1 MNRVLSALITI
12 FLSSFAWAGQDRL
25 DLVLDPPMHNAA
37 IRDMAF
43 DDASGVVYTASEDG
57 TVKVWSGSDGSLY
70 KTLHLPA
77 YKNRQAKLFALDIHS
92 ASNLI
97 AVAGSTT
104 PDFRH
109 FYIYVFD
116 RKSGR
121 LKKTVPGLSDTITA
135 LRFSADGR
143 FLAAGMTGGK
153 GIVVFSTKSWDV
165 VLRDSDYKGDVY
177 ALDFAPSSTLASA
190 SFDGYI
196 RQYNKS
202 FKLIGKQQPQGG
214 SRPYSVRYSPT
225 GALIAVGFQDS
236 PNIEVLSAGDLS
248 TQYLPDVRKVN
259 NGNLSEV
266 AWSRDGVFLYAGG
279 SFDAGQGTVIIRW
292 AEAGKGRRTASRAG
306 TNTISRILTTPDGS
320 MLFATLDPSFGS
332 YDAKGKARY
341 AQRASAVDFRESQ
354 GSIRF
359 SKTDKQ
365 LLLPQA
371 PRAQQY
377 WLFDLD
383 QLTLQ
388 ESGGGDTHWT
398 QPVTGQADVS
408 VRYPANGQG
417 LQINGKSVD
426 LAKGERV
433 HSHVINAP
441 SGYVLVGADW
451 SLRYYKPDGTKVW
464 ARATPG
470 TAWAVNLTNDARF
483 AIGAFSDGTVRWYDI
498 HTGRERL
505 ALYIDKRD
513 QSWVAW
519 TPEGFFNASPGAE
532 SYIGWKMTQSFDN
545 KPDFFAIN
553 RFRQQ
558 YYDHDL
564 LAKVLFDGGAL
575 TLQAPKNDKP
585 QPEVKPAT
593 KPAIQSGIQT
603 ATQPPPKPA
612 TQTLPPVVTILSHGP
627 SETFQSENIR
637 LVYEVTD
644 KPDNKLKDVRVLLDG
659 RPVSKGRGLVRAK
672 KTKSNVKTLDVT
684 LPKRDVTLTV
694 IAEGEHSVSEPA
706 TVHFAWSG
714 TKSAGM
720 DLLKPKLY
728 VLAIGISNYNDTD
741 IKLAFA
747 SKDARD
753 FANIIKK
760 QQGTLYRSVEVK
772 LIPDATRDQML
783 DGLSWLQDEVT
794 ARDVAMLF
802 LAGHGVNDRNGEYY
816 FLPANTDIERIK
828 TTGVTYHA
836 IKQTI
841 TNLPGKSVFFVDT
854 CHSGNVMGST
864 TRRGVADVNGV
875 VMDLTSA
882 ENGVVV
888 FASSTGKQY
897 SLENPSWH
905 NGAFTKALVEGLSGK
920 ADLFNNNRITIN
932 TLDAY
937 IANRVKELTHNKQ
950 TPTTSKPATIQDF
963 PIAVDLR

>member
-1 MNRVLSALITI
+1 MNRLLSAVLTI
-12 FLSSFAWAGQDRL
+12 FLSSFAWAGQDQL
-25 DLVLDPPMHNAA
+25 DLVLVPPMHNAA

-77 YKNRQAKLFALDIHS
+77 YKNRQAKLFALDIYS

-104 PDFRH
+104 VDFRH

-121 LKKTVPGLSDTITA
+121 IKKTVPGLSDTITA
-135 LRFSADGR
+135 LRFSSDGR

-165 VLRDSDYKGDVY
+165 VLRDSDYGGDVY
-177 ALDFAPSSTLASA
+177 ALDFASSGTLVSA
-190 SFDGYI
+190 SVDGYI
-196 RQYNKS
+196 RQYSKS
-202 FKLIGKQQPQGG
+202 FKLTHKRQPQGG
-214 SRPYSVRYSPT
+214 SRPYSVRYSP
-225 GALIAVGFQDS
+225 ADDLIAVGFQDS
-236 PNIEVLSAGDLS
+236 PNIEVLGARDLS

-266 AWSRDGVFLYAGG
+266 AWSRDGAFLYAGG

-306 TNTISRILTTPDGS
+306 TNTISRIRTTPDGS
-320 MLFATLDPSFGS
+320 MMFATFDPSFGS
-332 YDAKGKARY
+332 YDAKGKVRY
-341 AQRASAVDFRESQ
+341 AQRGSAVDFRESQ
-354 GSIRF
+354 GRIRF
-359 SKTDKQ
+359 SNNGKQ

-371 PRAQQY
+371 PRAQHY
-377 WLFDLD
+377 WLFELG

-388 ESGGGDTHWT
+388 ESAGGDTDWR
-398 QPVTGQADVS
+398 QPATRQADVS
-408 VRYPANGQG
+408 VQYSVNGHE
-417 LQINGKSVD
+417 LQINGKSIK

-433 HSHVINAP
+433 HSHVINVP
-441 SGYVLVGADW
+441 SSYVLVGADW

-483 AIGAFSDGTVRWYDI
+483 AVAAFSDGTVRWYDI
-498 HTGRERL
+498 HSGRERL
-505 ALYIDKRD
+505 ALYIDKHD

-532 SYIGWKMTQSFDN
+532 SYIGWKMTRSFDN

-575 TLQAPKNDKP
+575 TLQTANENPEPAAKP
-585 QPEVKPAT
+585 QVKPAT
-593 KPAIQSGIQT
+593 KPAN
-603 ATQPPPKPA
+603 QPPAKPVA
-612 TQTLPPVVTILSHGP
+612 QTLPPVVTILSHGP
-627 SETFQSENIR
+627 SETFHSANIR

-644 KPDNKLKDVRVLLDG
+644 KPENKLKNVRVLLDG

-672 KTKSNVKTLDVT
+672 KTKSKVKTLDVT

-706 TVHFAWSG
+706 TVHFTWTG
-714 TKSAGM
+714 TKSPGM

-728 VLAIGISNYNDTD
+728 VLAIGISNYNDSD

-747 SKDARD
+747 AKDARD
-753 FANIIKK
+753 FANVIK
-760 QQGTLYRSVEVK
+760 QQQGALYQSVEVK

-836 IKQTI
+836 IKQTV

-864 TRRGVADVNGV
+864 SRRGVADVNGV

-897 SLENPSWH
+897 SLENPSWN